1 MESGQFYVTLP
12 SNSSITFFPNNT
24 LSDYKVK
31 LPSHVNLDG
40 TWEVGLASITFPHT
54 WFTIGNEDRR
64 FYFDDGSGAFNVAL
78 LPLGYYNSI
87 SEVIQA
93 LNKTITNEGV
103 KGMSFQLNARS
114 QKVTVVLATSQ
125 RLSFENSLGIILGFG
140 SNIVLTKTTTAP
152 HVCDLNIGL
161 QSLFIYLNI
170 VETQVV
176 GDVLAPLLRIVPAQ
190 AKEGE
195 IITLNYDNPQYV
207 PVTTKDFEVMEVLI
221 TDDTGEKVSFEQGR
235 VVLTLSFRRRSPYF

>member
-1 MESGQFYVTLP
+1 MELGRWGWPPLL
-12 SNSSITFFPNNT
+12 FP
-24 LSDYKVK
+24 
-31 LPSHVNLDG
+31 
-40 TWEVGLASITFPHT
+40 T

-78 LPLGYYNSI
+78 LPVGYYNSI

-103 KGMSFQLNARS
+103 SFQLNARS
-114 QKVTVVLATSQ
+114 QKVTVVFATSQ

-170 VETQVV
+170 VETQVE

-221 TDDTGEKVSFEQGR
+221 TDDTGKKVSFERGR
-235 VVLTLSFRRRSPYF
+235 VVLT